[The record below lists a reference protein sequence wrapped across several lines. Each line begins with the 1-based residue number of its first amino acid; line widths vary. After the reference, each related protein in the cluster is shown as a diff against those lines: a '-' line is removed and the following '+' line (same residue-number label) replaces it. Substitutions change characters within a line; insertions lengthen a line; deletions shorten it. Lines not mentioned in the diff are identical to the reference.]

1 MSKRPLD
8 GLRVAD
14 FSWFGAGPIAGQ
26 TLCTFGAEVVRVES
40 LAKVDSLRV
49 AHPFATNSDGG
60 FKGGYNV
67 SGYFN
72 NFNAGK
78 LSFELNLNTEK
89 GQELAYRV
97 VGFEAPEKFLASL
110 DHAWTPN
117 PP

>member
-60 FKGGYNV
+60 LRAATT
-67 SGYFN
+67 SP
-72 NFNAGK
+72 ATSTTSTRA
-78 LSFELNLNTEK
+78 SFRSN
-89 GQELAYRV
+89 
-97 VGFEAPEKFLASL
+97 
-110 DHAWTPN
+110 
-117 PP
+117 